1 MSNDSAAAEKAAQQN
16 KEMNEYIRSKVVS
29 GRIEVKP
36 LETRPNASENQALR
50 ATIAAKQQRM
60 TSGGQ

>member
-1 MSNDSAAAEKAAQQN
+1 MSNNSAAAEKAAQQN
-16 KEMNEYIRSKVVS
+16 KEMNEYIRSEVVS

-36 LETRPNASENQALR
+36 MKVRPNESENKALR